1 MRSYE
6 VTIKETSK
14 QLSAKEKIAF
24 KNTANAIKLDEAT
37 QQGTVTV
44 YPAFYGILGIHNEK
58 ADDPDYENY
67 VVVDKNTGDKYI
79 TGSKSFWT
87 SFMDIAEEMQGEDEE
102 WGVEIFRSPSKNYKG
117 KDFITCCII

>member
-6 VTIKETSK
+6 ITIKETSK

-24 KNTANAIKLDEAT
+24 KNTTNAIKLDEAT

-44 YPAFYGILGIHNEK
+44 YPAFYGIIGIHNEK
-58 ADDPDYENY
+58 ADDHDYENY
-67 VVVDKNTGDKYI
+67 VVVDKKTGDKYV
-79 TGSKSFWT
+79 TGSKSFWS
-87 SFMDIAEEMQGEDEE
+87 SFMDIADEMKDETEE
-102 WGVEIFRSPSKNYKG
+102 WGVEIFRAPSKNYKG